1 MAIASIFGS
10 KNQVANSLVA
20 SRGAKGPFASALAS
34 AGSALSGSS
43 SSEASQA
50 ANQLSYNQA
59 LNNTQS
65 KLTQWFQAAGVDTS
79 SEIQLTVGP
88 DGTVELANNPE
99 DAEKIQ
105 EVLNAHPEVTGMLQS
120 LANSFKKLNP
130 SAGSSSDSG
139 QSQFTLTL
147 AAGQATGSLD

>member
-1 MAIASIFGS
+1 MSG
-10 KNQVANSLVA
+10 
-20 SRGAKGPFASALAS
+20 
-34 AGSALSGSS
+34 GSS
-43 SSEASQA
+43 NEASQA

-79 SEIQLTVGP
+79 EEIQLTLGS
-88 DGTVELANNPE
+88 DGTVELGNNPE

-120 LANSFKKLNP
+120 LASNFKKLNP
-130 SAGSSSDSG
+130 SATSSSD
-139 QSQFTLTL
+139 SQFTLTL
-147 AAGQATGSLD
+147 AAGQASGSLE